1 MARFLRQ
8 TLVLQRGDL
17 DTYRQKRDFERT
29 PEPKGHRRGKGPAAP
44 LGFVVQKHAARRLH
58 YDLRLELDGVL
69 KSWAV
74 PKGPSLVPGERR
86 MAVAVE
92 DHPIEYGSFEGVI
105 PRGEY
110 GAGTVVVWDRGT
122 WHPIGDPRTGLA
134 SGKLTFRLEGE
145 KLRGRFHLV
154 RTRGSS
160 GAKTTWLLLK
170 ADDAQA
176 ERTSAGEIT
185 ATEPASVLT
194 GRSLEQ
200 VAAEATRV
208 WSRGTAEIEPPR
220 ITTPGDPSGVAGA
233 RRAKVPA
240 SVRPQLATLVDAPPQ
255 GDDWLH
261 EIKLDGYRLLARK
274 EQGRV
279 ALTTRSGQDWTERFA
294 SIALALEE
302 LSARSAILDGE
313 VVALDQRGRSD
324 FQRLQQALG
333 GAAARLAYYAFDLLA
348 LEGWDLRQAPLVER
362 KRLLRSI
369 LAEGDGASV
378 VRFSD
383 HVRGRG
389 PAFHREACAEGLE
402 GVVSKRADAPYR
414 STRTKTWLKSK
425 CKKRQEL
432 AIVGF
437 TEPGGARSGFGALV
451 LGAKDGAG
459 VFRYCG
465 KVGTGFDGE
474 TLLGLRRELERH
486 RTKHPP
492 VAGAPKLRGVSWVTP
507 TLVAEISFTEWT
519 RDGSA
524 RHPVFLGL
532 RADKSPDE
540 VTIDAPKPPPRA
552 PQPRNEVAGVHLS
565 TPERI
570 YWPDAGITKS
580 ELAGHY
586 ERVASRILPL
596 IALRPLTLLRCPEG
610 HEGECFYQKHANDSL
625 PATIPRVT
633 VKRREAPYTMIRD
646 LPSIIELVQLGTLEL
661 HVWGALADRVDR
673 PDILV
678 FDLDP
683 DPSVPWRRLADTA
696 RALRELLADLGLL
709 AFVRATGGKGL
720 HVVTPIVRRPT
731 WPAVKDFTHAV
742 ARTLVREAPR
752 HYTTSMTKARR
763 TGKIFLDTFRNAPD
777 ATAIASYSTRASVG
791 APVAAPLFWEEIEG
805 PKGPPIFRL
814 RDMEARLRE
823 ADPWATFEASR
834 RLVTAAARRR
844 VEGA

>member
-1 MARFLRQ
+1 MA
-8 TLVLQRGDL
+8 VQRGKTPDL
-17 DTYRQKRDFERT
+17 DAYRAKRDFERT
-29 PEPKGHRRGKGPAAP
+29 PEPKGHRRRERAPVP

-58 YDLRLELDGVL
+58 YDFRLELDGVL

-86 MAVAVE
+86 MAVEVE
-92 DHPIEYGSFEGVI
+92 DHPLEYGSFEGVI

-122 WHPIGDPRTGLA
+122 WHPDGDPRKGLA
-134 SGKLTFRLEGE
+134 SGKLTFRLEGD

-154 RTRGSS
+154 RTRGGS
-160 GAKTTWLLLK
+160 ARKATWLLLK
-170 ADDAQA
+170 GEDGHAD
-176 ERTSAGEIT
+176 RTTAREIT
-185 ATEPASVLT
+185 AAEPTSVLT
-194 GRSLEQ
+194 GRSLAE
-200 VAAEATRV
+200 VAAEADRV
-208 WSRGTAEIEPPR
+208 WSRETAEIDPPPIPR
-220 ITTPGDPSGVAGA
+220 PGDPSGVAGA
-233 RRAKVPA
+233 RRARVPA
-240 SVRPQLATLVDAPPQ
+240 TVRPELATLVGAPPD
-255 GDDWLH
+255 GDDWVH

-274 EQGRV
+274 EHRHV
-279 ALTTRSGQDWTERFA
+279 TLTTRSGQDWTARFPG
-294 SIALALEE
+294 IAQAMAKLP
-302 LSARSAILDGE
+302 ARSALLDGE
-313 VVALDQRGRSD
+313 AVALDTRGRSN
-324 FQRLQQALG
+324 FQKLQRALG
-333 GAAARLAYYAFDLLA
+333 GADTSLALYAFDLLA
-348 LEGWDLRQAPLVER
+348 LDGWDLRDAPLLER
-362 KRLLRSI
+362 KRLLRSL
-369 LAEGDGASV
+369 LAGGDGTSV
-378 VRFSD
+378 VRFCD

-414 STRTKTWLKSK
+414 SLRTKSWLKSK
-425 CKKRQEL
+425 CQRRQEL

-437 TEPGGARSGFGALV
+437 TDPSGSRAGFGALV
-451 LGAKDGAG
+451 LGARDGAG

-486 RTKHPP
+486 RAKHPP
-492 VAGAPKLRGVSWVTP
+492 VAGAPKLRGVHWVTP
-507 TLVAEISFTEWT
+507 TLVAEVSFTEWT

-532 RADKSPDE
+532 REDKSPAD
-540 VTIDAPKPPPRA
+540 VTVEAPEPPPRA
-552 PQPRNEVAGVHLS
+552 RPPRAEVAGVHLS

-570 YWPDAGITKS
+570 YWPAGGVTKS

-586 ERVASRILPL
+586 ERVAPRMLPL
-596 IALRPLTLLRCPEG
+596 VARRPLTLLRCPEG

-633 VKRREAPYTMIRD
+633 VKRDEAPYTMIQD
-646 LPSIIELVQLGTLEL
+646 LASIVELVQLGTLEL
-661 HVWGALADRVDR
+661 HVWGSLADRIDR

-683 DPSVPWRRLADTA
+683 DPAVPWRRLADTA
-696 RALRELLADLGLL
+696 RVLRELLADLGLV
-709 AFVRATGGKGL
+709 AFLRGTGGKGL

-731 WPAVKDFTHAV
+731 WQVAKDFTHAI
-742 ARTLVREAPR
+742 ARALVREAPR

-777 ATAIASYSTRASVG
+777 ATAIASYSTRASEG
-791 APVAAPLFWEEIEG
+791 APVATPLFWEEIEG
-805 PKGPPIFRL
+805 PSGPPIFRL
-814 RDMEARLRE
+814 REMEARLRE
-823 ADPWATFEASR
+823 ADPWASFESSR

-844 VEGA
+844 VESA